1 MAPTPKRRW
10 FQEDIKE
17 KNMEKK
23 EEKLVLPM
31 KGPRELGVWKW
42 KTLQESYVSSW
53 EINTEDK
60 AETKATP
67 ILRMNK

>member
-1 MAPTPKRRW
+1 
-10 FQEDIKE
+10 
-17 KNMEKK
+17 MEKK
-23 EEKLVLPM
+23 EEKLVFPM